1 MFRFHLY
8 LNNKGHLHF
17 ENQHQRTQ
25 VSKKTSGSP
34 FLRIFLEFITSF
46 PPGKVTTSLVL
57 IPTLKLVFQL
67 KSSFTFFSIQ
77 RNSRPEFLSLP
88 IFLVML
94 DAPEESGR
102 G

>member
-1 MFRFHLY
+1 M
-8 LNNKGHLHF
+8 
-17 ENQHQRTQ
+17 
-25 VSKKTSGSP
+25 
-34 FLRIFLEFITSF
+34 FLEFITSL

-67 KSSFTFFSIQ
+67 KSSFTIFLVSN